1 MYLGCRKP
9 STLQSIVLPLL
20 SPCFKTSCESRMR
33 DELHLLLVEMSWDG
47 LVVSSSTQAVV
58 LPCWCLR
65 KNHAALTAFP
75 IHTSCCSKHPHHRVF
90 RWYLLL
96 IIVCLTTFMCV
107 CISERGGER
116 GRMEG
121 GRDEE
126 RELCD
131 VSVPPSGLIFS
142 FHWVPRVALTSS
154 GYIASIFTHWA
165 AHSAITRMLAQS
177 CTVQPPLLWIY
188 SYIDCA
194 FCLLT
199 FC

>member
-1 MYLGCRKP
+1 MWIKDAWWASSAAGGDVLG
-9 STLQSIVLPLL
+9 L
-20 SPCFKTSCESRMR
+20 SCGFLFNSGRGFT
-33 DELHLLLVEMSWDG
+33 LLVFEKESCCPH
-47 LVVSSSTQAVV
+47 S
-58 LPCWCLR
+58 LP
-65 KNHAALTAFP
+65 T

-96 IIVCLTTFMCV
+96 IIVCLSTCMCV
-107 CISERGGER
+107 CISKRGGER

-142 FHWVPRVALTSS
+142 FQWVPRVALTSS